1 MGNKIKFVYF
11 DVGNVFMTFDKIFAR
26 VAKDLNIDQNLI
38 DNAEEKYDIDANL
51 GKIDIPEVWQ
61 KICEELKIEGGENT
75 QLLNRGCP
83 IMRQSCRCMSW
94 QKRLQKNIK

>member
-51 GKIDIPEVWQ
+51 GKIDIPEVW
-61 KICEELKIEGGENT
+61 
-75 QLLNRGCP
+75 
-83 IMRQSCRCMSW
+83 
-94 QKRLQKNIK
+94 